1 MLLIW
6 NCIRSILLVQF
17 VFLLEGSFRV
27 SALLTENAALHQVTF
42 AVYGIGISIQRC
54 KRASGLRM
62 ASYTGH
68 VIIITFLNAEKEI
81 IKSTAPS
88 GDSFSPH
95 ISDNVCMSY
104 AMGQLFLR

>member
-1 MLLIW
+1 M
-6 NCIRSILLVQF
+6 VQF

-54 KRASGLRM
+54 KRTSGLRM

-68 VIIITFLNAEKEI
+68 VIIITFHNTEEEI
-81 IKSTAPS
+81 IESSAPS

-95 ISDNVCMSY
+95 ISDKACMSY